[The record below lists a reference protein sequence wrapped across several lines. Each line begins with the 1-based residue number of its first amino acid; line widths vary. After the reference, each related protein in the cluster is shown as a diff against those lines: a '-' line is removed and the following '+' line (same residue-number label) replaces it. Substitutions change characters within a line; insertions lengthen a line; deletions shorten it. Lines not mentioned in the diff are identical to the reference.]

1 MLSVWAHWGENRM
14 GFRPSERS
22 LLKPQPLGQGLVQA
36 LGSPLGDVV
45 GLAPCEMPNSSFQPS
60 FAQAQHPLACLNGK
74 PCPGGAQ
81 RGPCLGAKSRE
92 VAAEMGCLPLLPSDW
107 PHSSPAP
114 LALGAWEHAQLQ
126 TPKCLSWQV
135 ESVNKPLGEE
145 TGARHRPGSGPGVGN
160 SGWGRGDFSIT
171 GGIKAGARLCAGMP
185 KRGWR

>member
-1 MLSVWAHWGENRM
+1 MGNLPGHFCTPEQGWRPTGSQEKKNNSPTLSMLSVWAHWGENRM

-107 PHSSPAP
+107 PHSSPCP
-114 LALGAWEHAQLQ
+114 PRTGGLGACTA
-126 TPKCLSWQV
+126 P
-135 ESVNKPLGEE
+135 
-145 TGARHRPGSGPGVGN
+145 N
-160 SGWGRGDFSIT
+160 S
-171 GGIKAGARLCAGMP
+171 
-185 KRGWR
+185 